1 MKKNLLLFVISA
13 LFIYGCAGVIPPAT
27 VMPLTERTVGGK
39 GTDKILLVEVSG
51 MISDK
56 EKGDVLGLGFRK
68 EPRLSARIREELDKA
83 AKDSV
88 IKAVILRLN
97 TPGGEVTTCDI
108 IHHEIEKFKEKS
120 GTPVVAQ
127 LMGVATS
134 GGYYIAASADK
145 IIAHPTTLT
154 GGVGVVAYRLSATGL
169 MEKIGIT
176 DETVKS
182 GGKKDIGS
190 PLRPTTDEERLI
202 LQDIIDTMFERFMAV
217 VKESRPTVG
226 DEAVREIA
234 DGRVFSAERALEIKL
249 IDSIGYMDD
258 AVELAKKEAGVEE
271 ARIVTYARP
280 SSYRANI
287 YSRSDLALPQSIN
300 LVNIDAGGLTRL
312 FNLSFM
318 YLWMP

>member
-1 MKKNLLLFVISA
+1 MKKNLLFIVISA
-13 LFIYGCAGVIPPAT
+13 LFIHGCAGVIPSTT
-27 VMPLTERTVGGK
+27 VMPFTERTIGGK
-39 GTDKILLVEVSG
+39 GTDKILLVDVSG

-56 EKGDVLGLGFRK
+56 EKGDVLGLGLRK

-83 AKDSV
+83 AKDSSV
-88 IKAVILRLN
+88 KAVILRLN

-190 PLRPTTDEERLI
+190 PLRPTTEEERRI
-202 LQDIIDTMFERFMAV
+202 LQDIIDTMFERFMTV
-217 VKESRPTVG
+217 VKESRLTVG
-226 DEAVREIA
+226 DEAVEEIA

-287 YSRSDLALPQSIN
+287 YSRSDIALPQSIN
-300 LVNIDAGGLTRL
+300 LVNIDAGGITRF